1 MGNMLVN
8 TRDQKF
14 LLYEQIGIEKLF
26 ETEKYADYN
35 KETVDMMINEAE
47 KLAVEVLLP
56 TYDKG
61 DKEGCKFE
69 KGRVKVPACF
79 HEAYKKFCE
88 AGWLCCMRSVGV
100 GRPGHAQ
107 QRRPGL
113 LRALPGR
120 QLPPHHVPGAH
131 QRRGRSHRP
140 LRHGGAEEE
149 VHGQDVHRRV
159 GGHHVPHRARR
170 RERRRRPEDD
180 GEKASRRDLQH
191 PGHEDLHL
199 QRRS

>member
-79 HEAYKKFCE
+79 HDAYKKFCE
-88 AGWLCCMRSVGV
+88 AGWLCCMRSVESGGQGMPNSV
-100 GRPGHAQ
+100 AQAATSSSRPPTTPSSCTRVSPTARPASSTATA
-107 QRRPGL
+107 RRS
-113 LRALPGR
+113 
-120 QLPPHHVPGAH
+120 
-131 QRRGRSHRP
+131 RRRSTWKGCTP
-140 LRHGGAEEE
+140 ASGGA
-149 VHGQDVHRRV
+149 
-159 GGHHVPHRARR
+159 PC
-170 RERRRRPEDD
+170 
-180 GEKASRRDLQH
+180 AS
-191 PGHEDLHL
+191 P
-199 QRRS
+199 SPAPAATWAP